1 MKRKNLL
8 FVSIISLSIL
18 VLGTI
23 NISESYSDV
32 RLISTDNEGEEEDDQ
47 DMFSSLSRMLG
58 ENSGGDSGK
67 DSGSKEKD
75 KSGDSGKDSGSKEKD
90 KSGDSKNEGKG
101 TE

>member
-47 DMFSSLSRMLG
+47 DIFSSLSRMLG
-58 ENSGGDSGK
+58 EK
-67 DSGSKEKD
+67 DS
-75 KSGDSGKDSGSKEKD
+75 SGDSGK
-90 KSGDSKNEGKG
+90 EGKG